1 MTYALV
7 KCGYAFFDAL
17 SERDSISFQ
26 RPIGMHLKKYE
37 WVGSPDMGDCSLW
50 VRSATLEFDDG
61 LWQCQVTASDFTTQD
76 ALASEPARL
85 VVRVSPQRPQ
95 IEYAGA
101 VILPGGNVT
110 ARAGEIA
117 TLTCI
122 ARYGNPP
129 PLIKCECSCL
139 QQEESKS
146 DIEYIG
152 DSEGLRFSSRYSEH
166 WKCKSR
172 NAPAADRSRYGQ
184 LIRCEANHPA
194 YSTMSMSVEVRFDV
208 S

>member
-1 MTYALV
+1 
-7 KCGYAFFDAL
+7 
-17 SERDSISFQ
+17 
-26 RPIGMHLKKYE
+26 MHLKKYE
-37 WVGSPDMGDCSLW
+37 WVASPDLGDCSLW

-95 IEYAGA
+95 IEYAGG

-117 TLTCI
+117 TLTCT

-129 PLIKCECSCL
+129 PLIKWFNLCVIPSKARGKLYFSYTPVMNNHDLFCIL
-139 QQEESKS
+139 YNKPLFREEQ
-146 DIEYIG
+146 
-152 DSEGLRFSSRYSEH
+152 LRE
-166 WKCKSR
+166 
-172 NAPAADRSRYGQ
+172 AYGNTCVYLRKTMQ
-184 LIRCEANHPA
+184 VTYFNHG
-194 YSTMSMSVEVRFDV
+194 S
-208 S
+208 